1 MDEKY
6 KKIELLEKEIT
17 ELKERLKKY
26 TNPDRVKEY
35 QKRNKERVLYYAR
48 EYSKKYYENKKNNL

>member
-1 MDEKY
+1 MDEKD

-26 TNPDRVKEY
+26 TNPDRVKKY
-35 QKRNKERVLYYAR
+35 QKRNKEHVLDYAR
-48 EYSKKYYENKKNNL
+48 EYSKKYYENKKK